1 MKKERFCVPVT
12 IHVFFRKGDQILL
25 LRRFQTGYQ
34 DGNYSVVAGHL
45 DGDETVIQAAIREA
59 KEEAGVDIEE
69 TDVHMV
75 GVMHRRS
82 DSERIDFFAEIT
94 KWSGEIENREPN
106 KCDDLRFFPVEEL
119 PVNTIPYVRQAIS
132 NYLQN
137 KWFDLAEW

>member
-1 MKKERFCVPVT
+1 MEKKRFCVPVT
-12 IHVFFRKGDQILL
+12 IHLFFRKEDQILL

-59 KEEAGVDIEE
+59 KEEAGVEIEE
-69 TDVHMV
+69 SDVCMV

-94 KWSGEIENREPN
+94 KWSGVIQNMEPD
-106 KCDDLRFFPVEEL
+106 KCDELRFFPLHEL
-119 PVNTIPYVRQAIS
+119 PVNTIPYIRQAIS